1 MMINEIF
8 KEGLIGQ
15 DLENALLLLCNGIK
29 DTFHIPE
36 FMIKQN
42 ICTIFKNK
50 GSRLD
55 MKNDRG
61 IFILTTLRRI
71 IDNLLYHD
79 KFHSIDAHMS
89 DSNVGSRRE
98 RQVKNHLFI
107 VHGVINS
114 VVNGKEQCIDIQFY
128 DLQQAFDALWLS
140 DCMIDIYDTL
150 PPDQRDE
157 KLALL
162 YKLSEENHVAVNT
175 AHGLTK
181 RMNIPQIVQ
190 QGGTWGPV
198 MCSNTID
205 CIGKKLWK
213 RGERCYLYK
222 NVVNILPLAM
232 MDDISA
238 ISKCGNDSLI
248 LNTYINTQIEMKKLR
263 FHVPDSRGN
272 TKCHKLHVG
281 RSSAHCPQLKVHGTP
296 MQEVEDDEYLGDVIS
311 HDGKNKKN
319 IQKRVSKG
327 MGAISQI
334 MNILALVSFGYHYIE
349 IALLLRESMFVNT
362 VLSNVEVR
370 YGLTNSE
377 IETLDKL
384 DLILLRKILT
394 APVST
399 PKEALYLELGILPL
413 SIVIKQRRI
422 NYVHYLMTRERAEML
437 SKFFWIQ
444 WQNPVKNDW
453 TETVRQDLAD
463 FGMSADPENIRKFSK
478 NTFKGQVKG
487 KAKDYAFFKL
497 MGQKIMHSKM
507 NNLFYSEL
515 QLQSYFTLPE
525 LTIAEI
531 RTIFLFRVRMSQ
543 FGDNFRGV
551 SNNSRLCPMCNS
563 HTDNQNLLA
572 KCKAITEQFKGSI
585 QSEIN
590 NIYSEKIVIS
600 SAKKLITVL
609 KFREKTI
616 LENNLKNS
624 DK

>member
-162 YKLSEENHVAVNT
+162 YSLSEENHVAVNT

-181 RMNIPQIVQ
+181 RMIIPQIVQ

-205 CIGKKLWK
+205 CIGKKLWM
-213 RGERCYLYK
+213 RGETCYLYR
-222 NVVNILPLAM
+222 NSVNILPFFR
-232 MDDISA
+232 I
-238 ISKCGNDSLI
+238 
-248 LNTYINTQIEMKKLR
+248 Y
-263 FHVPDSRGN
+263 
-272 TKCHKLHVG
+272 
-281 RSSAHCPQLKVHGTP
+281 LKVRD
-296 MQEVEDDEYLGDVIS
+296 M
-311 HDGKNKKN
+311 NKE
-319 IQKRVSKG
+319 RVW
-327 MGAISQI
+327 QI
-334 MNILALVSFGYHYIE
+334 
-349 IALLLRESMFVNT
+349 
-362 VLSNVEVR
+362 
-370 YGLTNSE
+370 
-377 IETLDKL
+377 
-384 DLILLRKILT
+384 
-394 APVST
+394 
-399 PKEALYLELGILPL
+399 
-413 SIVIKQRRI
+413 
-422 NYVHYLMTRERAEML
+422 
-437 SKFFWIQ
+437 WI
-444 WQNPVKNDW
+444 
-453 TETVRQDLAD
+453 
-463 FGMSADPENIRKFSK
+463 
-478 NTFKGQVKG
+478 
-487 KAKDYAFFKL
+487 
-497 MGQKIMHSKM
+497 
-507 NNLFYSEL
+507 
-515 QLQSYFTLPE
+515 
-525 LTIAEI
+525 
-531 RTIFLFRVRMSQ
+531 
-543 FGDNFRGV
+543 
-551 SNNSRLCPMCNS
+551 
-563 HTDNQNLLA
+563 
-572 KCKAITEQFKGSI
+572 ITCS
-585 QSEIN
+585 
-590 NIYSEKIVIS
+590 
-600 SAKKLITVL
+600 
-609 KFREKTI
+609 
-616 LENNLKNS
+616 
-624 DK
+624 